1 MAFLRQNALSK
12 RGWIL
17 QITDRT
23 SFLDTVKTPCYVID
37 TDILTDNLKSIKK
50 KADNAGLSLLL
61 AMKGFPLA
69 KAFPFIKLYVDG
81 ISASGLF
88 EAKLGSLMEKEV
100 HIHTPAYKAEDAEE
114 ISAVCSHIVLNS
126 PQQASLF
133 SRTSGA
139 KNEFALRLNPEIRAV
154 KEDVYNPCGR
164 FSRFGLTK
172 AALSEVKPN
181 IMSRISGF
189 HIHALC
195 GNSSHDFNNLLSAT
209 IDKFSDYFSS
219 VSWINLGGGQALTE
233 DGFDFAHFQANLEIL
248 QTKHHLKTYIE
259 PSEYLVMESG
269 FLVVTVLDIVHNEK
283 DIAILDTSISCHA
296 LDVLKNYYRLPVVYP
311 DNGSPNKK
319 PYSYLLAGNSCLA
332 GDVFGEY
339 TFAAP
344 LKIGDKIIFGDM
356 GSYSFAQVNYF
367 NGINFPD
374 ILFYSKISGIKPIKN
389 YSYAEYKKI
398 YD

>member
-1 MAFLRQNALSK
+1 M
-12 RGWIL
+12 
-17 QITDRT
+17 T
-23 SFLDTVKTPCYVID
+23 SDFETFTETAGKVKTPCYIID
-37 TDILTDNLKSIKK
+37 TDKLTANFKNIKEK
-50 KADNAGLSLLL
+50 TDKAGLSLLM

-88 EAKLGSLMEKEV
+88 EAKLGSRLGKEV
-100 HIHTPAYKAEDAEE
+100 HIHTPAYKKEDAAE
-114 ISAVCSHIVLNS
+114 IAALCDHIVLNS
-126 PQQASLF
+126 PQQAEVF
-133 SRTSGA
+133 SGVASSR
-139 KNEFALRLNPEIRAV
+139 NQFALRLNPEINAV
-154 KEDVYNPCGR
+154 KEAVYNPSGR

-172 AALSEVKPN
+172 SALSEVPSDTMN
-181 IMSRISGF
+181 HISGF
-189 HIHALC
+189 HVHALC
-195 GNSSHDFNNLLSAT
+195 GNSSKDFNNLLSAV
-209 IDKFSDYFSS
+209 IEKFSDFLPS
-219 VSWINLGGGQALTE
+219 VSWINLGGGQALT
-233 DGFDFAHFQANLEIL
+233 DSDFDFADFQANLDIL
-248 QTKHHLKTYIE
+248 HTKYHLKTYIE
-259 PSEYLVMESG
+259 PCEYLVMNAG

-283 DIAILDTSISCHA
+283 DIAILDTSLSCHA

-374 ILFYSKISGIKPIKN
+374 ILFYSRMSGIKPIKN
-389 YSYAEYKKI
+389 YNYAEYKKI

>member
-1 MAFLRQNALSK
+1 M
-12 RGWIL
+12 
-17 QITDRT
+17 T
-23 SFLDTVKTPCYVID
+23 SDFETFTETAGKVKTPCYIID
-37 TDILTDNLKSIKK
+37 TDKLTANFKNIKEK
-50 KADNAGLSLLL
+50 TDKAGLSLLM

-88 EAKLGSLMEKEV
+88 EAKLGSRLGKEV
-100 HIHTPAYKAEDAEE
+100 HIHTPAYKKEDAAE
-114 ISAVCSHIVLNS
+114 IAALCDHIVLNS
-126 PQQASLF
+126 PQQAEVF
-133 SRTSGA
+133 SGVASSR
-139 KNEFALRLNPEIRAV
+139 NQFALRLNPEINAV
-154 KEDVYNPCGR
+154 KEAVYNPSGR

-172 AALSEVKPN
+172 SALSEVPSDTMN
-181 IMSRISGF
+181 HISGF
-189 HIHALC
+189 HVHALC
-195 GNSSHDFNNLLSAT
+195 GNSSKDFNNLLSAV
-209 IDKFSDYFSS
+209 IEKFSDFLPS
-219 VSWINLGGGQALTE
+219 VSWINLGGGQALT
-233 DGFDFAHFQANLEIL
+233 DSDFDFADFQANLDIL
-248 QTKHHLKTYIE
+248 HTKYHLKTYIE
-259 PSEYLVMESG
+259 PCEYLVMNAG

-283 DIAILDTSISCHA
+283 DIAILDTSLSCHA

-374 ILFYSKISGIKPIKN
+374 ILFYSRMSGIKPIKN

>member
-1 MAFLRQNALSK
+1 MLSASEK
-12 RGWIL
+12 RDLIL
-17 QITDRT
+17 SLLNKI
-23 SFLDTVKTPCYVID
+23 DTVKTPCYVID
-37 TDILTDNLKSIKK
+37 TDILTENFKSIKK
-50 KADNAGLSLLL
+50 KADNAGLSLLM

-69 KAFPFIKLYVDG
+69 QAFPFIKPFVEG

-88 EAKLGSLMEKEV
+88 EAKLGSRIGKEV
-100 HIHTPAYKAEDAEE
+100 HIHTPAYKTDEAAEIAS
-114 ISAVCSHIVLNS
+114 ICSHIVLNS
-126 PQQASLF
+126 PQQASVF
-133 SRTSGA
+133 NQVRTE
-139 KNEFALRLNPEIRAV
+139 KNQFALRLNPEVNAV
-154 KEDVYNPCGR
+154 KEAVYNPCGPY
-164 FSRFGLTK
+164 SRFGLTK
-172 AALSEVKPN
+172 DALAEVKPD
-181 IMSRISGF
+181 IMERISGF

-195 GNSSHDFNNLLSAT
+195 GNSSRDFNNLISAS
-209 IDKFSDYFSS
+209 IENFSDYFTS
-219 VSWINLGGGQALTE
+219 VSWINLGGGQAFTE
-233 DGFDFAHFQANLEIL
+233 DDFDFADFQANLDIL
-248 QTKHHLKTYIE
+248 HTKYHLKTYIE
-259 PSEYLVMESG
+259 PCEYLVMNAG

-374 ILFYSKISGIKPIKN
+374 ILFYSRMSGIKPIKN
-389 YSYAEYKKI
+389 YTYAEYEKV